1 MKVCNR
7 RMSDRYR
14 AAADFAR
21 PEKEMTKDDAV
32 STTTLL
38 ARWDHTISGSR
49 PVSVS
54 VKYEIKACLRI

>member
-1 MKVCNR
+1 MNFIKVCIR

-21 PEKEMTKDDAV
+21 PEKEMSKDDSV

-38 ARWDHTISGSR
+38 ARWDHTYDQRITS
-49 PVSVS
+49 
-54 VKYEIKACLRI
+54 CLCLFVQFCMR